1 MSETD
6 TFGFGFRIIV
16 MVMGMGG
23 DVETTMM
30 MAKMTMIMTMIVMVM
45 AKGEGLMWRCVSR
58 EDLLGSRISNTETQ
72 GHFMPMSITVLT
84 QDLKIKRIVGTHTS
98 KRKISGTAMGEMVQ
112 LCTRSVIRSIGNWI
126 TRRQT

>member
-1 MSETD
+1 MRQTHLD
-6 TFGFGFRIIV
+6 LNLTIRIIV

-84 QDLKIKRIVGTHTS
+84 QDLKIKRIVGNTHL
-98 KRKISGTAMGEMVQ
+98 KEKYQEQPWVRWCNCVREV
-112 LCTRSVIRSIGNWI
+112 
-126 TRRQT
+126 

>member
-1 MSETD
+1 
-6 TFGFGFRIIV
+6 
-16 MVMGMGG
+16 
-23 DVETTMM
+23 MM

-84 QDLKIKRIVGTHTS
+84 QDLKIKRIEGTHTS

-126 TRRQT
+126 TRQQT

>member
-1 MSETD
+1 M
-6 TFGFGFRIIV
+6 FVIYAGVKKRF
-16 MVMGMGG
+16 ML
-23 DVETTMM
+23 M
-30 MAKMTMIMTMIVMVM
+30 MAKMTMMMMIVMVM
-45 AKGEGLMWRCVSR
+45 AKGEGLMWRCVSW

-72 GHFMPMSITVLT
+72 GHFMPMSITVVT
-84 QDLKIKRIVGTHTS
+84 QDLKMKRIVETHTS

>member
-1 MSETD
+1 
-6 TFGFGFRIIV
+6 
-16 MVMGMGG
+16 MGVAGG
-23 DVETTMM
+23 DVETTMVMVMSM
-30 MAKMTMIMTMIVMVM
+30 MAKMTMMMVM
-45 AKGEGLMWRCVSR
+45 AKGEGLMWICVSR

-112 LCTRSVIRSIGNWI
+112 LCTRNVIRSIGNWI
-126 TRRQT
+126 TRR